1 MAALNKV
8 VQNKEELEGE
18 EFDIADDLEKI
29 MDIFN
34 GMLKAKDE
42 EIEVLNTKVLEL
54 KNDLQFQDEKDKD
67 FEVLQRLAE
76 DEADTIRSLEKENLK
91 LLDAISDME
100 EQVKADKKKVASM
113 EESVLKE
120 REKVWGQ
127 LNSTV
132 DQVESQRKKY
142 QELQTML
149 TEARDDIIKLEEENT
164 RLKDQVGYQLLSFPS
179 ICCLLLKL

>member
-18 EFDIADDLEKI
+18 EFDIAEDLEKS

-54 KNDLQFQDEKDKD
+54 QNDLQFQDEKDKD

-100 EQVKADKKKVASM
+100 EQAKSDKKKVASM
-113 EESVLKE
+113 EESVLC
-120 REKVWGQ
+120 GCHQ
-127 LNSTV
+127 
-132 DQVESQRKKY
+132 
-142 QELQTML
+142 
-149 TEARDDIIKLEEENT
+149 
-164 RLKDQVGYQLLSFPS
+164 
-179 ICCLLLKL
+179 

>member
-18 EFDIADDLEKI
+18 EFDIAEDLEKS

-149 TEARDDIIKLEEENT
+149 TEARDDIIKLEEENS
-164 RLKDQVGYQLLSFPS
+164 RLKDQVGCQLLSFPS
-179 ICCLLLKL
+179 RCCLLLNL

>member
-18 EFDIADDLEKI
+18 EFDIAEDLEKS

-54 KNDLQFQDEKDKD
+54 QNDLQFQDEKDKD

-100 EQVKADKKKVASM
+100 EQAKSDKKKVASM

-149 TEARDDIIKLEEENT
+149 TEARDDIIKLEEENS
-164 RLKDQVGYQLLSFPS
+164 RLKDQVGCQLLRFPS
-179 ICCLLLKL
+179 ICCLLLNL